1 MEAYF
6 ATLRS
11 SGASDFLIIRDDA
24 AITASPSRKKTLRQR
39 SSSSTESS
47 SSSNPCMGPPNLPQR
62 KRSCEDITSISKG
75 RTSAAE
81 KAANARVLN
90 SFLDEVMLGP
100 VASSSRMC
108 SSNRKGTDYIEDALK
123 ITTSTPNSSP
133 RKFTRWDAGSDSSNS
148 LVQ

>member
-39 SSSSTESS
+39 SSSSAESS
-47 SSSNPCMGPPNLPQR
+47 SSYNPCMGPPKLPQR

-75 RTSAAE
+75 RISAAE

-90 SFLDEVMLGP
+90 SFLDEVMGP
-100 VASSSRMC
+100 AASSKMC
-108 SSNRKGTDYIEDALK
+108 NRKGTDYIEDALK
-123 ITTSTPNSSP
+123 ITNSTLTSSP
-133 RKFTRWDAGSDSSNS
+133 RKSTRWDAGSDPSDS
-148 LVQ
+148 LAQ